1 MYTFL
6 KVIIFLSFLIF
17 ILSCNSKKNV
27 PAARSNIL
35 IEKKDGLIY
44 KQKSEKPYTGIIV
57 DTINNKITEYNVKDG
72 LKNGRFKISYVNGQ
86 VEMEGNMLN
95 DKNEGEWK
103 YYFPNGQL
111 ESIGNFEND
120 KPSGKW
126 IFYYATGNKK
136 EEGKFKEGKREG
148 KWIEYDSTG
157 IVKNFINFSV
167 GDTSK

>member
-1 MYTFL
+1 MNNFIGI
-6 KVIIFLSFLIF
+6 VILLIS
-17 ILSCNSKKNV
+17 LLLVSSCKKQKNDRI
-27 PAARSNIL
+27 ARSNIL
-35 IEKKDGLIY
+35 IEKKNGLIY
-44 KQKSEKPYTGIIV
+44 QQKSEKPYTGIII
-57 DTINNKITEYNVKDG
+57 DTLDNKIMEYNVKDG
-72 LKNGRFKISYVNGQ
+72 FKNGLFKISRLGGKI
-86 VEMEGNMLN
+86 EMAGNMID